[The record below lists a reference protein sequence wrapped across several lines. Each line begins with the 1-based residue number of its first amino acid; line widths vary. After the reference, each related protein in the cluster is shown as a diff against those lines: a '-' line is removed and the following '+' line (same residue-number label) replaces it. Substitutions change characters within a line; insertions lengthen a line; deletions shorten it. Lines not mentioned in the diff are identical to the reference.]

1 MNTEAVDRLSESFRQ
16 YDKTE
21 LIASALLKELDEPI
35 IQTMVT
41 KYIQDR
47 AAPWTAAEYA
57 QHMLTTTKARTVDY
71 LGEELAQIMRR
82 AANLDDP
89 TQIMKVV
96 REMKELLGQ
105 AVPLR
110 SSQSAFPQPAD
121 EDER

>member
-47 AAPWTAAEYA
+47 AAPSTAAEFA
-57 QHMLTTTKARTVDY
+57 QRLLAIIARTFDFP
-71 LGEELAQIMRR
+71 EELAAQIKR
-82 AANLDDP
+82 AANQHDL
-89 TQIMKVV
+89 TQMVKRL
-96 REMKELLGQ
+96 REMQKGLGE

-110 SSQSAFPQPAD
+110 SSQSSSPEPAD
-121 EDER
+121 ER